1 MKFNILLNTAFKDI
15 IKNKKRSLLT
25 MLGIIIGI
33 AAVITIIAIGRGFQD
48 YVVDS
53 SMGGE
58 GKELSVAFFFQ
69 PENPTNSVGSNTS
82 VFTEKNIR
90 DISQMTDVVK
100 VESDPEQFQNN
111 LLNVSIR
118 KNDGKLE
125 SGFAKPVEETESK
138 IINGRAITKLDGD
151 TNQKVAVI
159 SKKLADD
166 LFENEDPINKTVI
179 LKNDNYIIVGIKEN
193 NAATNLFVMGNDVDL
208 PKGTVESRKP
218 KNNNS
223 ISMINVIL
231 KNGTKVQDKA
241 KEIQEYLEKNG
252 PMKAAGSYN
261 FVDIAQ
267 QIEGISNVLGSVTIF
282 ISLIAAISLLIA
294 GIGMM
299 NMMYISVA
307 ERIKEIGIRR
317 AIGAKKKEILYQF
330 MLEGI
335 IVTVIGGII
344 GYIIGMIAAF
354 IASKFLPFPIKLEL
368 MPVLISLGISL
379 GIGIVFTYSPANTA
393 ANKNVIDII

>member
-53 SMGGE
+53 LMGGE

-90 DISQMTDVVK
+90 DISQITDVLK
-100 VESDPEQFQNN
+100 VESDPEKFQNDMV
-111 LLNVSIR
+111 NVSMQ
-118 KNDGKLE
+118 KNDGKIE
-125 SGFAKPVEETESK
+125 SAFAKPVEETESK
-138 IINGRAITKLDGD
+138 IVKGRAITKLDGD

-159 SKKLADD
+159 TQKLADEI
-166 LFENEDPINKTVI
+166 FEDEDPLDKTVI
-179 LKNDNYIIVGIKEN
+179 MKNDYYVIVGIKEN
-193 NAATNLFVMGNDVDL
+193 NAATNLFSFGNDVDI
-208 PKGTVESRKP
+208 PKGTLESRKP

-267 QIEGISNVLGSVTIF
+267 QIEGISNVLDSVTIF

>member
-53 SMGGE
+53 LMGGE

-90 DISQMTDVVK
+90 DISQITDVLK
-100 VESDPEQFQNN
+100 VESDPEKFQNDMV
-111 LLNVSIR
+111 NVSMQ
-118 KNDGKLE
+118 KNNGKIE
-125 SGFAKPVEETESK
+125 SAFAKPVEETESK
-138 IINGRAITKLDGD
+138 IVKGRAITKLDGD

-159 SKKLADD
+159 TQKLADEI
-166 LFENEDPINKTVI
+166 FEDEDPLDKTV
-179 LKNDNYIIVGIKEN
+179 LVKNDYYVIVGIKEN
-193 NAATNLFVMGNDVDL
+193 NAATNLFSFGNDVDI
-208 PKGTVESRKP
+208 PKGTMESRKP

-344 GYIIGMIAAF
+344 GYIIGMVAAF

>member
-1 MKFNILLNTAFKDI
+1 MKFNVLLNTAFKDI

-53 SMGGE
+53 LIGGE
-58 GKELSVAFFFQ
+58 GKELSVAFYFQ
-69 PENPTNSVGSNTS
+69 PENPSNSVGSNTS

-90 DISQMTDVVK
+90 DISQITDVVK
-100 VESDPEQFQNN
+100 VESDPEQFQND
-111 LLNVSIR
+111 LLNVSIQ
-118 KNDGKLE
+118 KNDGKME
-125 SGFAKPVEETESK
+125 SAFAKPVEETESK
-138 IINGRAITKLDGD
+138 IVKGRAITKLDGD

-159 SKKLADD
+159 TQKLADEM
-166 LFENEDPINKTVI
+166 FENEDPINKTV
-179 LKNDNYIIVGIKEN
+179 LVKNDYYVIVGIKEN

-208 PKGTVESRKP
+208 PKETLKSRQP

-252 PMKAAGSYN
+252 PMKAAGSYS
-261 FVDIAQ
+261 FVDIAK
-267 QIEGISNVLGSVTIF
+267 QIEGISSVLGSVTIF

-317 AIGAKKKEILYQF
+317 AIGAKKKEILHQF

-344 GYIIGMIAAF
+344 GYIIGMVAAF

>member
-53 SMGGE
+53 LMGGE
-58 GKELSVAFFFQ
+58 GKELSVAFYFQ

-90 DISQMTDVVK
+90 DISQITDVLK
-100 VESDPEQFQNN
+100 VESDPEKFQNDMV
-111 LLNVSIR
+111 NVSMQ
-118 KNDGKLE
+118 KNDGKIE
-125 SGFAKPVEETESK
+125 SAFAKPVEETESK
-138 IINGRAITKLDGD
+138 IVKGRAITKLDGD

-159 SKKLADD
+159 TEKLADEI
-166 LFENEDPINKTVI
+166 FEDEDPLDKTVI
-179 LKNDNYIIVGIKEN
+179 VKNDYYVIVGIKEN
-193 NAATNLFVMGNDVDL
+193 NAATNLFSFGNDVDI
-208 PKGTVESRKP
+208 PKGTLESRKP

-344 GYIIGMIAAF
+344 GYIIGMVAAF

-379 GIGIVFTYSPANTA
+379 AIGIVFTYSPANTA

>member
-1 MKFNILLNTAFKDI
+1 MKFNVLLNTAFKDI

-53 SMGGE
+53 LMGGE

-138 IINGRAITKLDGD
+138 IVNGRAITKLDGD

-179 LKNDNYIIVGIKEN
+179 FKNDNYVIVGIKEN
-193 NAATNLFVMGNDVDL
+193 NAATNLFVMGNDVEL

-261 FVDIAQ
+261 FVDIAK
-267 QIEGISNVLGSVTIF
+267 QIEGISSVLGSVTIF

-317 AIGAKKKEILYQF
+317 AIGAKKKEILHQF

>member
-53 SMGGE
+53 LMGGE
-58 GKELSVAFFFQ
+58 GKELSVAFYFQ
-69 PENPTNSVGSNTS
+69 PENPSNSVGSNTS

-90 DISQMTDVVK
+90 DISQITDVVK
-100 VESDPEQFQNN
+100 VESDPEQFQND
-111 LLNVSIR
+111 LLNVSIQ
-118 KNDGKLE
+118 KNDGKME
-125 SGFAKPVEETESK
+125 SAFAKPVEETESK
-138 IINGRAITKLDGD
+138 IVKGRAITKLDGD

-159 SKKLADD
+159 TQKLADEM
-166 LFENEDPINKTVI
+166 FENEDPINKTV
-179 LKNDNYIIVGIKEN
+179 LVKNDYYVIVGIKEN

-208 PKGTVESRKP
+208 PKETLKSRQP

-252 PMKAAGSYN
+252 PMKAAGSYS
-261 FVDIAQ
+261 FVDIAK
-267 QIEGISNVLGSVTIF
+267 QIEGISSVLGSVTIF

-317 AIGAKKKEILYQF
+317 AIGAKKKEILHQF

-344 GYIIGMIAAF
+344 GYIIGMVAAF

>member
-53 SMGGE
+53 LMGGE
-58 GKELSVAFFFQ
+58 GKELSVAFYFQ

-90 DISQMTDVVK
+90 DISQITDVLK
-100 VESDPEQFQNN
+100 VESDPEKFQNDMV
-111 LLNVSIR
+111 NVSMQ
-118 KNDGKLE
+118 KNDEKIE
-125 SGFAKPVEETESK
+125 SAFAKPVEETESK
-138 IINGRAITKLDGD
+138 IVKGRAITKLDGD

-159 SKKLADD
+159 TQKLADEIFVD
-166 LFENEDPINKTVI
+166 EDPLDKTVI
-179 LKNDNYIIVGIKEN
+179 VKNDYYVIVGIKEN
-193 NAATNLFVMGNDVDL
+193 NAATNLFSFGNDVDI
-208 PKGTVESRKP
+208 PKGTLESRKP

-335 IVTVIGGII
+335 IVTVIGGLI

>member
-15 IKNKKRSLLT
+15 IKNKKRSVLT

-53 SMGGE
+53 LMGGE

-138 IINGRAITKLDGD
+138 IVNGRAITKLDGD

-179 LKNDNYIIVGIKEN
+179 FKNDNYVIVGIKEN
-193 NAATNLFVMGNDVDL
+193 NAATNLFVMGNDVEL

-317 AIGAKKKEILYQF
+317 AIGAKKKEILHQF

>member
-53 SMGGE
+53 LMGGE

-138 IINGRAITKLDGD
+138 IVNGRAITKLDGD

-179 LKNDNYIIVGIKEN
+179 LKNDNYVIVGIKEN

>member
-53 SMGGE
+53 LMGGE
-58 GKELSVAFFFQ
+58 GKELSVAFYFQ
-69 PENPTNSVGSNTS
+69 PENPTNSVGNNTS

-90 DISQMTDVVK
+90 DISQITDVLK
-100 VESDPEQFQNN
+100 VESDPEKFQNDMV
-111 LLNVSIR
+111 NVSMQ
-118 KNDGKLE
+118 KNDGKIE
-125 SGFAKPVEETESK
+125 SAFAKPVEETESK
-138 IINGRAITKLDGD
+138 IVKGRAITKLDGD

-159 SKKLADD
+159 TQKLADEI
-166 LFENEDPINKTVI
+166 FEDEDPLDKTVI
-179 LKNDNYIIVGIKEN
+179 VKNDYYVIVGIKEN
-193 NAATNLFVMGNDVDL
+193 TAATNLFSFGNDVDI
-208 PKGTVESRKP
+208 PKGTLESRKP

-335 IVTVIGGII
+335 IVTVIGGLI

>member
-53 SMGGE
+53 LMGGE
-58 GKELSVAFFFQ
+58 GKELSVAFYFQ

-90 DISQMTDVVK
+90 DISQITDVLK
-100 VESDPEQFQNN
+100 VESDPEKFQNDMV
-111 LLNVSIR
+111 NVSMQ
-118 KNDGKLE
+118 KNDGKIE
-125 SGFAKPVEETESK
+125 SAFAKPVEETESK
-138 IINGRAITKLDGD
+138 IVKGRAITKLDGD

-159 SKKLADD
+159 TQKLADEI
-166 LFENEDPINKTVI
+166 FEDEDPLDKTVI
-179 LKNDNYIIVGIKEN
+179 VKNDYYVIVGIKES
-193 NAATNLFVMGNDVDL
+193 NAATNLFSFGNDVDI
-208 PKGTVESRKP
+208 PKGTLESRKP

-252 PMKAAGSYN
+252 PLKAAGSYN

>member
-53 SMGGE
+53 LMGGE
-58 GKELSVAFFFQ
+58 GKELSVAFYFQ

-138 IINGRAITKLDGD
+138 IVNGRAITKLDGD

-159 SKKLADD
+159 SRKLADD

-179 LKNDNYIIVGIKEN
+179 LKNDNYVIVGIKEN

>member
-53 SMGGE
+53 LMGGE

-69 PENPTNSVGSNTS
+69 PDNPTNSVGSNTS

-90 DISQMTDVVK
+90 DISQMADVVK

-138 IINGRAITKLDGD
+138 IVNGRAITKLDGD

-179 LKNDNYIIVGIKEN
+179 LKNDNYVIVGIKEN

>member
-53 SMGGE
+53 LMGGE
-58 GKELSVAFFFQ
+58 GKELSVAFYFQ

-90 DISQMTDVVK
+90 DISQITDVLK
-100 VESDPEQFQNN
+100 VESDPEKFQNDMV
-111 LLNVSIR
+111 NVSMQ
-118 KNDGKLE
+118 KNDGKIE
-125 SGFAKPVEETESK
+125 SAFAKPVEETESK
-138 IINGRAITKLDGD
+138 IVKGRAITKLDGD

-159 SKKLADD
+159 TQKLADEI
-166 LFENEDPINKTVI
+166 FEDEDPLDKTVI
-179 LKNDNYIIVGIKEN
+179 VKNDYYVIVGIKEN
-193 NAATNLFVMGNDVDL
+193 NAATNLFSFGNDVDI
-208 PKGTVESRKP
+208 PKGTLESRKP

-317 AIGAKKKEILYQF
+317 AIGAKKKGILYQF

>member
-53 SMGGE
+53 LMGGE
-58 GKELSVAFFFQ
+58 GKELSVAFYFQ

-90 DISQMTDVVK
+90 DISQITDVLK
-100 VESDPEQFQNN
+100 VESDPEKFQNDMV
-111 LLNVSIR
+111 NVSMQ
-118 KNDGKLE
+118 KNDGKIE
-125 SGFAKPVEETESK
+125 SAFAKPVEETESK
-138 IINGRAITKLDGD
+138 IVKGRAITKLDGD

-159 SKKLADD
+159 TQKLADEI
-166 LFENEDPINKTVI
+166 FEDEDPLDKTV
-179 LKNDNYIIVGIKEN
+179 LVKNDYYVIVGIKEN
-193 NAATNLFVMGNDVDL
+193 NAATNLFSFGNDVDI
-208 PKGTVESRKP
+208 PKGTLESRKP

-252 PMKAAGSYN
+252 PMKDAGSYN

-335 IVTVIGGII
+335 IVTVIGGLI

>member
-53 SMGGE
+53 LMGGE

-90 DISQMTDVVK
+90 DISQITDVLK
-100 VESDPEQFQNN
+100 VESDPEKFQNDMV
-111 LLNVSIR
+111 NVSMQ
-118 KNDGKLE
+118 KNDGKIE
-125 SGFAKPVEETESK
+125 SAFAKPVEETESK
-138 IINGRAITKLDGD
+138 IVKGRAITKLDGD

-159 SKKLADD
+159 TQKLADEI
-166 LFENEDPINKTVI
+166 FEDEDSLDKTV
-179 LKNDNYIIVGIKEN
+179 LVKNDYYVIVGIKEN
-193 NAATNLFVMGNDVDL
+193 NAATNLFSFGNDVDI
-208 PKGTVESRKP
+208 PKGTLESRKP

>member
-15 IKNKKRSLLT
+15 IKNKKRSVLT

-53 SMGGE
+53 LMGGE

-138 IINGRAITKLDGD
+138 IVNGRAITKLDGD

-179 LKNDNYIIVGIKEN
+179 FKNDNYVIVGIKEN
-193 NAATNLFVMGNDVDL
+193 NAATNLFVMGNDVEL

>member
-53 SMGGE
+53 LMGGE
-58 GKELSVAFFFQ
+58 GKELSVAFYFQ

-100 VESDPEQFQNN
+100 VESDPEKFQNDMV
-111 LLNVSIR
+111 NVSMQ
-118 KNDGKLE
+118 KNDGKIE
-125 SGFAKPVEETESK
+125 SAFAKPVEETESK
-138 IINGRAITKLDGD
+138 IVKGRAITKLDGD

-159 SKKLADD
+159 TQKLADEM
-166 LFENEDPINKTVI
+166 FEDEDPLDKTVI
-179 LKNDNYIIVGIKEN
+179 VKNDYYVIVGIKEN
-193 NAATNLFVMGNDVDL
+193 NAATNLFSFGNDVDI
-208 PKGTVESRKP
+208 PKGTLESRKP

-317 AIGAKKKEILYQF
+317 AIGAKKKEILHQF

-344 GYIIGMIAAF
+344 GYIIGMVAAF

>member
-53 SMGGE
+53 LMGGE

-69 PENPTNSVGSNTS
+69 PDNPTNSVGSNTS

-90 DISQMTDVVK
+90 DIQQMTDVVK
-100 VESDPEQFQNN
+100 VESDPEQYQNN

-138 IINGRAITKLDGD
+138 IVNGRAITKLDGD

-179 LKNDNYIIVGIKEN
+179 LKNDNYVIVGIKEN

-208 PKGTVESRKP
+208 PKGTVESRQP
-218 KNNNS
+218 KDNNS

-231 KNGTKVQDKA
+231 KNGTRVQDKA

>member
-53 SMGGE
+53 LMGGE
-58 GKELSVAFFFQ
+58 GKELSVAFYFQ

-90 DISQMTDVVK
+90 DISQITDVLK
-100 VESDPEQFQNN
+100 VESDPEKFQNDMV
-111 LLNVSIR
+111 NVSMQ
-118 KNDGKLE
+118 KNDGKIE
-125 SGFAKPVEETESK
+125 SAFAKPVEETESK
-138 IINGRAITKLDGD
+138 IVKGRAITKLDGD

-159 SKKLADD
+159 TQKLADEI
-166 LFENEDPINKTVI
+166 FEDEDPINKTV
-179 LKNDNYIIVGIKEN
+179 LVKNDYYVIVGIKEN
-193 NAATNLFVMGNDVDL
+193 NAATNLFSFGNDVDI
-208 PKGTVESRKP
+208 PKGTLESRKP

-261 FVDIAQ
+261 FVDIAK
-267 QIEGISNVLGSVTIF
+267 QIEGISSVLGSVTIF

-317 AIGAKKKEILYQF
+317 AIGAKKKEILHQF

>member
-1 MKFNILLNTAFKDI
+1 MKFNVLLNTAFKDI

-53 SMGGE
+53 LMGGE
-58 GKELSVAFFFQ
+58 GKELSVAFYFQ
-69 PENPTNSVGSNTS
+69 PENPSNSVGSNTS

-100 VESDPEQFQNN
+100 VESDPEQFQND
-111 LLNVSIR
+111 LLNVSIQ
-118 KNDGKLE
+118 KNDGKME
-125 SGFAKPVEETESK
+125 SAFAKPVEETESK
-138 IINGRAITKLDGD
+138 IVKGRAVTKLDGD

-159 SKKLADD
+159 SQKLADEM
-166 LFENEDPINKTVI
+166 FENEDPINKTV
-179 LKNDNYIIVGIKEN
+179 LVKNDYYVIVGIKEN

-208 PKGTVESRKP
+208 PKETLKSRQP

-252 PMKAAGSYN
+252 PMKAAGSYS
-261 FVDIAQ
+261 FVDIAK
-267 QIEGISNVLGSVTIF
+267 QIEGISSVLGSVTIF

-317 AIGAKKKEILYQF
+317 AIGAKKKEILHQF

-344 GYIIGMIAAF
+344 GYIIGMVAAF

>member
-53 SMGGE
+53 LMGGE
-58 GKELSVAFFFQ
+58 GKELSVAFYFQ

-90 DISQMTDVVK
+90 DISQITDVLK
-100 VESDPEQFQNN
+100 VESDPEKFQNDMV
-111 LLNVSIR
+111 NVSMQ
-118 KNDGKLE
+118 KNDGKIE
-125 SGFAKPVEETESK
+125 SAFAKPVEETESK
-138 IINGRAITKLDGD
+138 IVKGRAITKLDGD

-159 SKKLADD
+159 TQKLADEI
-166 LFENEDPINKTVI
+166 FEDEDPLDKTV
-179 LKNDNYIIVGIKEN
+179 LVKNDYYVIVGIKEN
-193 NAATNLFVMGNDVDL
+193 NAATNLFSFGNDVDI
-208 PKGTVESRKP
+208 PKGTLESRKP

-344 GYIIGMIAAF
+344 GYIIGMVAAF

-379 GIGIVFTYSPANTA
+379 AIGIVFTYSPANTA

>member
-53 SMGGE
+53 LMGGE
-58 GKELSVAFFFQ
+58 GKELSVAFYFQ

-138 IINGRAITKLDGD
+138 IVKGRPITKLDGD

-159 SKKLADD
+159 SKKLADEI
-166 LFENEDPINKTVI
+166 FENEDPINKTVI
-179 LKNDNYIIVGIKEN
+179 LKNDNFVIVGIKEN

-261 FVDIAQ
+261 FVDVAQ

-335 IVTVIGGII
+335 IVTVIGGLI

>member
-1 MKFNILLNTAFKDI
+1 MKFNVLFNTAFKDI

-53 SMGGE
+53 LMGGE
-58 GKELSVAFFFQ
+58 DKELSVAFYFQ
-69 PENPTNSVGSNTS
+69 PDNPTNSVGSNTS

-100 VESDPEQFQNN
+100 VESDPDQFQND

-118 KNDGKLE
+118 KNDGKME
-125 SGFAKPVEETESK
+125 SAFAKPVEETESK
-138 IINGRAITKLDGD
+138 IVNGRAITKLDGEN
-151 TNQKVAVI
+151 NQKVAVI
-159 SKKLADD
+159 SQKIADEI
-166 LFENEDPINKTVI
+166 FENEDPINKTV
-179 LKNDNYIIVGIKEN
+179 LVKNDYFVIVGVKEN
-193 NAATNLFVMGNDVDL
+193 NAATSLFSIGNDVDL
-208 PKGTVESRKP
+208 PKGTLQSRQP
-218 KNNNS
+218 KDNNS
-223 ISMINVIL
+223 ISMINVVL

-241 KEIQEYLEKNG
+241 KEIKEYLEKNG
-252 PMKAAGSYN
+252 PMKAAGSYS
-261 FVDIAQ
+261 FVDIAK
-267 QIEGISNVLGSVTIF
+267 QIEGISSVLGSITIF

-368 MPVLISLGISL
+368 MPVLISLGISM

>member
-1 MKFNILLNTAFKDI
+1 MKFNVLLNTAFKDI

-53 SMGGE
+53 LMGGE
-58 GKELSVAFFFQ
+58 GKELSVAFYFQ

-90 DISQMTDVVK
+90 DISQITDVVK
-100 VESDPEQFQNN
+100 VESDPEQFQND
-111 LLNVSIR
+111 LLNVSIQ
-118 KNDGKLE
+118 KNDGKME
-125 SGFAKPVEETESK
+125 SAFAKPVEETESK
-138 IINGRAITKLDGD
+138 IVKGRAITKLDGD

-159 SKKLADD
+159 SQKLADEM
-166 LFENEDPINKTVI
+166 FENEDPINKTV
-179 LKNDNYIIVGIKEN
+179 LVKNDYYVIVGIKEN

-208 PKGTVESRKP
+208 PKETLKSRQP

-252 PMKAAGSYN
+252 PMKAAGSYS
-261 FVDIAQ
+261 FVDIAK
-267 QIEGISNVLGSVTIF
+267 QIEGISSVLGSVTIF

-317 AIGAKKKEILYQF
+317 AIGAKKKEILHQF

-344 GYIIGMIAAF
+344 GYIIGMVAAF

>member
-53 SMGGE
+53 LMGGE
-58 GKELSVAFFFQ
+58 GKELSVAFYFQ

-90 DISQMTDVVK
+90 DISQITDVLK
-100 VESDPEQFQNN
+100 VESDPEKFQNDMV
-111 LLNVSIR
+111 NVSMQ
-118 KNDGKLE
+118 KNDGKIE
-125 SGFAKPVEETESK
+125 SAFAKPVEETESK
-138 IINGRAITKLDGD
+138 IVKGRAITKLDGD

-179 LKNDNYIIVGIKEN
+179 LKNDNYVIVGIKEN
-193 NAATNLFVMGNDVDL
+193 NAATNLFVMGNDVEL

-335 IVTVIGGII
+335 IVTVIGGLI

>member
-53 SMGGE
+53 LMGGE

-138 IINGRAITKLDGD
+138 IVNGRAITKLDGD

-179 LKNDNYIIVGIKEN
+179 FKNDNYVIVGIKEN
-193 NAATNLFVMGNDVDL
+193 NAATNLFVMGNDVEL

-261 FVDIAQ
+261 FVDIAK
-267 QIEGISNVLGSVTIF
+267 QIEGISSVLGSVTIF

-317 AIGAKKKEILYQF
+317 AIGAKKKEILHQF

>member
-53 SMGGE
+53 LMGGE
-58 GKELSVAFFFQ
+58 GKELSVAFYFQ

-90 DISQMTDVVK
+90 DIQQMTDVVK

-138 IINGRAITKLDGD
+138 IVNGRAITKLDGD

-179 LKNDNYIIVGIKEN
+179 LKNDNYVIVGIKEN
-193 NAATNLFVMGNDVDL
+193 NDAANLFVMGNDVDL

-252 PMKAAGSYN
+252 PMKAAGSYS
-261 FVDIAQ
+261 FVDIAK
-267 QIEGISNVLGSVTIF
+267 QIEGISSVLGSVTIF

-317 AIGAKKKEILYQF
+317 AIGAKKKEILHQF

>member
-53 SMGGE
+53 LMGGE
-58 GKELSVAFFFQ
+58 GKELSVAFYFQ

-90 DISQMTDVVK
+90 DIQQMTDVVK

-138 IINGRAITKLDGD
+138 IVNGRAITKLDGD

-166 LFENEDPINKTVI
+166 LFENEDPIKKTVI
-179 LKNDNYIIVGIKEN
+179 LKNDNYVIVGIKEN

>member
-1 MKFNILLNTAFKDI
+1 MKFNVLLNTAFKDI

-53 SMGGE
+53 LIGGE
-58 GKELSVAFFFQ
+58 GKELSVAFYFQ
-69 PENPTNSVGSNTS
+69 PENPSNSVGSNTS

-90 DISQMTDVVK
+90 DISQITDVVK
-100 VESDPEQFQNN
+100 VESDPEQFQND
-111 LLNVSIR
+111 LLNVSIQ
-118 KNDGKLE
+118 KNDGKME
-125 SGFAKPVEETESK
+125 SAFAKPVEETESK
-138 IINGRAITKLDGD
+138 IVKGRAITKLDGD

-159 SKKLADD
+159 TQKLADEM
-166 LFENEDPINKTVI
+166 FEKEDPINKTV
-179 LKNDNYIIVGIKEN
+179 LVKNDYYVIVGIKEN

-208 PKGTVESRKP
+208 PKETLKSRQP

-252 PMKAAGSYN
+252 PMKAAGSYS
-261 FVDIAQ
+261 FVDIAK
-267 QIEGISNVLGSVTIF
+267 QIEGISSVLGSVTIF

-317 AIGAKKKEILYQF
+317 AIGAKKKEILHQF

-344 GYIIGMIAAF
+344 GYIIGMVAAF

>member
-53 SMGGE
+53 LMGGE

-138 IINGRAITKLDGD
+138 IVNGRAITKLDGD

-179 LKNDNYIIVGIKEN
+179 LKNDNYVIVGIKEN
-193 NAATNLFVMGNDVDL
+193 NAATNLFVMGNDVEL

-267 QIEGISNVLGSVTIF
+267 Q
-282 ISLIAAISLLIA
+282 
-294 GIGMM
+294 
-299 NMMYISVA
+299 
-307 ERIKEIGIRR
+307 
-317 AIGAKKKEILYQF
+317 
-330 MLEGI
+330 
-335 IVTVIGGII
+335 
-344 GYIIGMIAAF
+344 
-354 IASKFLPFPIKLEL
+354 
-368 MPVLISLGISL
+368 
-379 GIGIVFTYSPANTA
+379 
-393 ANKNVIDII
+393 

>member
-53 SMGGE
+53 LMGGE
-58 GKELSVAFFFQ
+58 GKELSVAFYFQ
-69 PENPTNSVGSNTS
+69 PENPTNSVGNNTS

-138 IINGRAITKLDGD
+138 IVKGRAITKLDGD

-179 LKNDNYIIVGIKEN
+179 LKNDNYVIVGIKEN
-193 NAATNLFVMGNDVDL
+193 NAATNLFVMGNDVDI
-208 PKGTVESRKP
+208 PKGTLESRKP

-335 IVTVIGGII
+335 IVTVIGGLI

>member
-53 SMGGE
+53 LMGGE
-58 GKELSVAFFFQ
+58 GKELSVAFYFQ

-90 DISQMTDVVK
+90 DISQITDVLK
-100 VESDPEQFQNN
+100 VESDPEKFQNDMV
-111 LLNVSIR
+111 NVSMQ
-118 KNDGKLE
+118 KNDGKIE
-125 SGFAKPVEETESK
+125 SAFAKPVEETESK
-138 IINGRAITKLDGD
+138 IVKGRAITKLDGD

-159 SKKLADD
+159 TQKLADEI
-166 LFENEDPINKTVI
+166 FEDEDPLDKTVI
-179 LKNDNYIIVGIKEN
+179 VKNDYYVIVGIKEN
-193 NAATNLFVMGNDVDL
+193 NAATNLFSFGNDVDI
-208 PKGTVESRKP
+208 PKGTLESRKP

-335 IVTVIGGII
+335 IVTVIGGFI

>member
-53 SMGGE
+53 LMGGE
-58 GKELSVAFFFQ
+58 GKELSVAFYFQ
-69 PENPTNSVGSNTS
+69 PENPSNSVGSNTS

-90 DISQMTDVVK
+90 DISQITDVVK
-100 VESDPEQFQNN
+100 VESDPEQFQND
-111 LLNVSIR
+111 LLNVSIQ
-118 KNDGKLE
+118 KNDGKME
-125 SGFAKPVEETESK
+125 SAFAKPVEETESK
-138 IINGRAITKLDGD
+138 IVKGRAITKLDGD

-159 SKKLADD
+159 TQKLADEI
-166 LFENEDPINKTVI
+166 FENEDPINKTV
-179 LKNDNYIIVGIKEN
+179 LVKNDYYVIVGIKEN

-208 PKGTVESRKP
+208 PKETLKSRQP

-252 PMKAAGSYN
+252 PMKAAGSYS
-261 FVDIAQ
+261 FVDIAK
-267 QIEGISNVLGSVTIF
+267 QIEGISSVLGSVTIF

-317 AIGAKKKEILYQF
+317 AIGAKKKEILHQF

-344 GYIIGMIAAF
+344 GYIIGMVAAF

>member
-1 MKFNILLNTAFKDI
+1 MKFNVLLNTAFKDI

-53 SMGGE
+53 LMGGE
-58 GKELSVAFFFQ
+58 GKELSVAFYFQ
-69 PENPTNSVGSNTS
+69 PENPSNSVGSNTS

-90 DISQMTDVVK
+90 DISQITDVVK
-100 VESDPEQFQNN
+100 VESDPEQFQND
-111 LLNVSIR
+111 LLNVSIQ
-118 KNDGKLE
+118 KNDGKME
-125 SGFAKPVEETESK
+125 SAFAKPVEETESK
-138 IINGRAITKLDGD
+138 IVKGRAVTKLDGE

-159 SKKLADD
+159 SQKLADEM
-166 LFENEDPINKTVI
+166 FENEDPINKTV
-179 LKNDNYIIVGIKEN
+179 LVKNDYYVIVGIKEN
-193 NAATNLFVMGNDVDL
+193 NTASNLFTFGNDVDL
-208 PKGTVESRKP
+208 PKETLKSRQP

-252 PMKAAGSYN
+252 PMKAAGSYS
-261 FVDIAQ
+261 FVDIAK
-267 QIEGISNVLGSVTIF
+267 QIEGISSVLGSVTIF

-317 AIGAKKKEILYQF
+317 AIGAKKKEILHQF

-344 GYIIGMIAAF
+344 GYIIGMVAAF

>member
-53 SMGGE
+53 LMGGE

-69 PENPTNSVGSNTS
+69 PDNPTNSVGSNTS

-100 VESDPEQFQNN
+100 VESDPEQYQNN

-138 IINGRAITKLDGD
+138 IVNGRAITKLDGD

-179 LKNDNYIIVGIKEN
+179 LKNDNYVIVGIKEN

-208 PKGTVESRKP
+208 PKGTVESRQP
-218 KNNNS
+218 KDNNS

-231 KNGTKVQDKA
+231 KNGTRVQDKA

>member
-1 MKFNILLNTAFKDI
+1 MKFNVLLNTAFKDI

-53 SMGGE
+53 LMGGE
-58 GKELSVAFFFQ
+58 GKELSVAFYFQ

-90 DISQMTDVVK
+90 DISQITDVVK
-100 VESDPEQFQNN
+100 VESDPEQFQND
-111 LLNVSIR
+111 LLNVSIQ
-118 KNDGKLE
+118 KNDGKME
-125 SGFAKPVEETESK
+125 SAFAKPVEETESK
-138 IINGRAITKLDGD
+138 IVKGRAITKLDGD

-159 SKKLADD
+159 SQKLADEM
-166 LFENEDPINKTVI
+166 FENEDPINKTV
-179 LKNDNYIIVGIKEN
+179 LVKNDYYVIVGIKEN
-193 NAATNLFVMGNDVDL
+193 NAASNLFTFGNDVDL
-208 PKGTVESRKP
+208 PKETLKSRQP

-252 PMKAAGSYN
+252 PMKAAGSYS
-261 FVDIAQ
+261 FVDIAK
-267 QIEGISNVLGSVTIF
+267 QIEGISSVLGSVTIF

-317 AIGAKKKEILYQF
+317 AIGAKKKEILHQF

>member
-53 SMGGE
+53 LMGGE
-58 GKELSVAFFFQ
+58 GKELSVAFYFQ

-90 DISQMTDVVK
+90 DIQQMTDVVK

-138 IINGRAITKLDGD
+138 IVNGRAITKLDGD

-179 LKNDNYIIVGIKEN
+179 LKNDNYVIVGIKEN

-218 KNNNS
+218 KNTNS

>member
-1 MKFNILLNTAFKDI
+1 MKFNVLLNTAFKDI

-53 SMGGE
+53 LMGGE
-58 GKELSVAFFFQ
+58 GKELSVAFYFQ

-90 DISQMTDVVK
+90 DISQITDVVK
-100 VESDPEQFQNN
+100 VESDPEQFQND
-111 LLNVSIR
+111 LLNVSIQ
-118 KNDGKLE
+118 KNDGKME
-125 SGFAKPVEETESK
+125 SAFAKPVEETESK
-138 IINGRAITKLDGD
+138 IVKGRAVTKLDGD

-159 SKKLADD
+159 SQKLADEM
-166 LFENEDPINKTVI
+166 FENEDPINKTV
-179 LKNDNYIIVGIKEN
+179 LVKNDYYVIVGIKEN

-208 PKGTVESRKP
+208 PKETLKSRQP

-241 KEIQEYLEKNG
+241 KEIQEYLGKNG
-252 PMKAAGSYN
+252 PMKDAGSYN